1 MNPFRPSRAPRVRAT
16 MSQPMPAKKR
26 SQTKVMKLTRKVTST
41 ITETGAK
48 RYTNWL
54 CAPGNVCMPTEE
66 PLFTESPQW
75 RIFRIMAE
83 FIEGFEFLSHL
94 KGEVS
99 IFGSARAMPNDPY
112 YKQARELGTR
122 LAKKGYTMVT
132 GGGPGIME
140 AGNRGAFD
148 GGGESVGL
156 NIQLPSEQRT
166 NKWVKKGMGFHYFFA
181 RKVMLS
187 AASQAYVFFP
197 GGFGTMDE
205 MTEMVTLVQTGKIPK
220 NVPIILYGKAFWQ
233 PFLDWVN
240 AVMCTEHRYIEKEE
254 VGIIHLVDTV
264 DEVVAIVSK
273 TFERPFG

>member
-1 MNPFRPSRAPRVRAT
+1 
-16 MSQPMPAKKR
+16 
-26 SQTKVMKLTRKVTST
+26 
-41 ITETGAK
+41 
-48 RYTNWL
+48 
-54 CAPGNVCMPTEE
+54 MPTEE

-83 FIEGFEFLSHL
+83 FIEGFEFLSRL

-99 IFGSARAMPNDPY
+99 IFGSARAMPNDRY
-112 YKQARELGTR
+112 YKQAHELGYK
-122 LAKKGYTMVT
+122 LGKKGYTMVT

-140 AGNRGAFD
+140 AANRGAFE

-156 NIQLPSEQRT
+156 NIQLQTKQRT

-220 NVPIILYGKAFWQ
+220 NVPVILFGKAFWQ
-233 PFLDWVN
+233 PFLNWVN
-240 AVMCTEHRYIEKEE
+240 TTMCKNHRYVEREE
-254 VGIIHLVDTV
+254 VDLIHLVDTV
-264 DEVVAIVSK
+264 EEVIVIIAK
-273 TFERPFG
+273 TLERPFG